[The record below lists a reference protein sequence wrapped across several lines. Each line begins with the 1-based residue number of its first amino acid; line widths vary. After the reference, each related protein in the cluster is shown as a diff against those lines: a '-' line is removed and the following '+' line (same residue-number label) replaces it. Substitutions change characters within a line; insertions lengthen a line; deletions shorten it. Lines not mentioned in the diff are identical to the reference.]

1 MDLKI
6 YSQLNNKTMAL
17 SKEQILTLTCLKE
30 VDVKG
35 VGPQKIFAIGTA
47 IDDRGLDINSYEDL
61 AELMKSMKEA
71 AIKKVT
77 LSNLNDAYQIA
88 QRIIEASNQ
97 ANIGLVGYYDKEFP
111 DVLRKTVNEDG
122 KLDPPLLL
130 WYRGDFSITE
140 QPCFAVIGTREA
152 TPEGI
157 AGGTYLSGEFAKRGF
172 NIVSGLAVGCDTCG
186 HKGALKVG
194 GKTTAIL
201 ANGLDHNSIY
211 PPENQDLAEEIVENG
226 GLLISEYRIG
236 TPVNRYSLVARDRL
250 QSGLSLA
257 TLVVQTGE
265 HGGTMHAATST
276 LQAGK
281 PLYTILFKDDATN
294 QHEKCLGNALL
305 VKQGAKYIKGN
316 DNFDEISNS
325 VKNWKPIKT
334 DLFDV

>member
-1 MDLKI
+1 
-6 YSQLNNKTMAL
+6 MAL
-17 SKEQILTLTCLKE
+17 TKEQILTLTCLKE

-35 VGPQKIFAIGTA
+35 VGPQKIFAIGAA
-47 IDDRGLDINSYEDL
+47 IDDRGLEIKSYEDL
-61 AELMKSMKEA
+61 AKLMSGMKEK
-71 AIKKVT
+71 AINKVT
-77 LSNLNDAYQIA
+77 IANLNDAYHVA
-88 QRIIEASNQ
+88 QKIIEASSK
-97 ANIGLVGYYDKEFP
+97 ANIGLVGYYDSEFP

-130 WYRGDFSITE
+130 WYRGDFSIT
-140 QPCFAVIGTREA
+140 QLPGFAVIGTREA
-152 TPEGI
+152 TPEGV
-157 AGGTYLSGEFAKRGF
+157 AGGTFLAGEFAKRGF

-211 PPENQDLAEEIVENG
+211 PPENQDLAEEIVQNG

-265 HGGTMHAATST
+265 QGGTMHAATAT

-281 PLYTILFKDDATN
+281 SLYTIYFKDEDSR
-294 QHEKCLGNALL
+294 QHEKSLGNALL
-305 VKQGAKYIKGN
+305 VKQGAKYIKGG
-316 DNFDEISNS
+316 DNLDEICNS
-325 VKNWKPIKT
+325 VKNWKPIQT
-334 DLFDV
+334 DLFG

>member
-1 MDLKI
+1 
-6 YSQLNNKTMAL
+6 MAL

-30 VDVKG
+30 VGVKG
-35 VGPQKIFAIGTA
+35 VGPQKIFAIGAA
-47 IDDRGLDINSYEDL
+47 IDDRELEINSYEDL
-61 AELMKSMKEA
+61 ANLMSGMKEK
-71 AIKKVT
+71 AINKVS
-77 LSNLNDAYQIA
+77 LANLNDAYKVA
-88 QRIIEASNQ
+88 QKIVEASSQ
-97 ANIGLVGYYDKEFP
+97 SNIGLVGYYDNEFP

-130 WYRGDFSITE
+130 WYRGDFSIT
-140 QPCFAVIGTREA
+140 QLPGFAVIGTREA
-152 TPEGI
+152 TPEGV
-157 AGGTYLSGEFAKRGF
+157 ASGTYLAGEFAKRGF

-211 PPENQDLAEEIVENG
+211 PPENQDLAEEIVQNG

-236 TPVNRYSLVARDRL
+236 TPVNRYNLVARDRL

-265 HGGTMHAATST
+265 HGGTMHAATAT
-276 LQAGK
+276 LQAKK
-281 PLYTILFKDDATN
+281 PLYTIYFKNEDTR
-294 QHEKCLGNALL
+294 QHEKSLGNALL
-305 VKQGAKYIKGN
+305 ERQGATYIKGD
-316 DNFDEISNS
+316 DNIDEISDK

-334 DLFDV
+334 DLFG

>member
-1 MDLKI
+1 
-6 YSQLNNKTMAL
+6 MAL
-17 SKEQILTLTCLKE
+17 TKEQILTLTCLKE

-47 IDDRGLDINSYEDL
+47 IDDRGLEIKSYEDL
-61 AELMKSMKEA
+61 AKLMSGMKENS
-71 AIKKVT
+71 INKVT
-77 LSNLNDAYQIA
+77 LSNLNDAYRVA
-88 QRIIEASNQ
+88 QKIIDASSME
-97 ANIGLVGYYDKEFP
+97 NIGLVGYYDNEFP
-111 DVLRKTVNEDG
+111 DLLRKTVNEDG

-130 WYRGDFSITE
+130 WYRGDFSITNL
-140 QPCFAVIGTREA
+140 PGFAVIGTREA

-157 AGGTYLSGEFAKRGF
+157 AGGTFLSGEFAKRGF
-172 NIVSGLAVGCDTCG
+172 NIVSGLAIGCDTCG

-257 TLVVQTGE
+257 TLVIQTGE
-265 HGGTMHAATST
+265 HGGTMHAATAA
-276 LQAGK
+276 LKAEK
-281 PLYTILFKDDATN
+281 PLYTMLFKDDITN

-305 VKQGAKYIKGN
+305 VKKGAKYIKGN
-316 DNFDEISNS
+316 DNFDEISDS
-325 VKNWKPIKT
+325 VRNRKPIKT
-334 DLFDV
+334 DLFDQ

>member
-1 MDLKI
+1 
-6 YSQLNNKTMAL
+6 MAL
-17 SKEQILTLTCLKE
+17 TKEQILTLTCLKE

-35 VGPQKIFAIGTA
+35 VGPQKIFAIGAA
-47 IDDRGLDINSYEDL
+47 IDDRGLEIKSYEDL
-61 AELMKSMKEA
+61 AQLMSGMKEK
-71 AIKKVT
+71 AINKVT
-77 LSNLNDAYQIA
+77 LSNLNDAYKVARKIMD
-88 QRIIEASNQ
+88 ASDQ
-97 ANIGLVGYYDKEFP
+97 ANIGLVGYYDEEFP
-111 DVLRKTVNEDG
+111 DVLRKTVNEEG

-130 WYRGDFSITE
+130 WYRGDFSIT
-140 QPCFAVIGTREA
+140 QLPGFAVIGTREA
-152 TPEGI
+152 TPEGV
-157 AGGTYLSGEFAKRGF
+157 AGGTYLAGEFAKRGF
-172 NIVSGLAVGCDTCG
+172 NIVSGLAIGCDTCG

-265 HGGTMHAATST
+265 HGGTMHAATAT
-276 LQAGK
+276 LQAKK
-281 PLYTILFKDDATN
+281 PLYTIYFKDEETRL
-294 QHEKCLGNALL
+294 HEKSLGNALL
-305 VKQGAKYIKGN
+305 ERQGATYIKGD
-316 DNFDEISNS
+316 DNIDEISDK

-334 DLFDV
+334 DLFG